1 MALRSDAAFD
11 TGLDFFGD
19 VVARLG
25 PDDWA
30 LASPCQG
37 WSALDVLGHLGTSI
51 DFGISILQG
60 QQPSWPNASKPG
72 DLVDGDPA
80 AYWARIAE
88 RARTALVGADLDM
101 VMDTPMGPRSVADRL
116 AFPAIDLYVHGWDI
130 ARAAGF
136 DVVIP
141 DDVIEFAHG
150 YVDDIPQDKMRGDQ
164 GVFGPEVEP
173 PPDPTATETFVAW
186 TGRSPR

>member
-19 VVARLG
+19 VITRLG

-30 LASPCQG
+30 LASPCEG
-37 WSALDVLGHLGTSI
+37 WSTLDVLGHLGSSI

-60 QQPSWPNASKPG
+60 QQPTWPDASKPG
-72 DLVDGDPA
+72 ELVEGEPA
-80 AYWARIAE
+80 AYWSRIAE
-88 RARTALVGADLDM
+88 RARAALVGADLDM

-130 ARAAGF
+130 ARAVGL

-141 DDVIEFAHG
+141 DDIIEFAHG
-150 YVDDIPQDKMRGDQ
+150 YIDPLPQDKVRG
-164 GVFGPEVEP
+164 GEGAFGPAAELP
-173 PPDPTATETFVAW
+173 SDATPTEAFIAW
-186 TGRSPR
+186 TGRPPR